1 MSKYKY
7 LIIILMI
14 IKSLFYS
21 EARDFSSKYFF
32 YVYLKNGYYLRLY
45 LHLYSTLNN
54 YNVIID
60 IFVLGESNEE
70 YYKRMGNQGKLFS
83 IHK

>member
-7 LIIILMI
+7 LIIILI
-14 IKSLFYS
+14 IMKLLSYS
-21 EARDFSSKYFF
+21 EARNLSSKYFLCLF
-32 YVYLKNGYYLRLY
+32 KNGYYLRLY
-45 LHLYSTLNN
+45 LHLYFTLNN

-60 IFVLGESNEE
+60 IFVLNEKNE
-70 YYKRMGNQGKLFS
+70 MYYARMGSRGKLFS